1 MVPQL
6 NMKILYGY
14 DDQHYINVT
23 STIFNQCFK
32 NNRLVIPTGDGARCE
47 IIGFDPYPNV
57 LKHILITDYNG
68 NKYKFGHNRECVL
81 SFEPVVQ
88 QLHNMTPH
96 SWYHREGKL
105 IANPADRV
113 RALHRHMNF
122 DHGVISDEF
131 PEQVLAVQF
140 VKEDAKVL
148 EIGGNLGRNSLVL
161 SSLLKSTDQLV
172 VLETNLEVV
181 PKLVE
186 NLRQNQFD
194 TRVEPSALSSVPL
207 ISDGWVTVP
216 TSVATE
222 EAHKGWKPVATIT
235 FEELQTKY
243 NIEFDTL
250 VADCE
255 GALYYILK
263 DNPEVLDDI
272 QTIVMENDYGDID
285 TKNMLDLILG
295 LKGFTRIHHVAGGW
309 GPCHD
314 FFYEVWAKT
323 K

>member
-1 MVPQL
+1 
-6 NMKILYGY
+6 MKIFYGY

-23 STIFNQCFK
+23 FTIFNKCFT
-32 NNRLVIPTGDGARCE
+32 NNTLVIPTGDGARCQM
-47 IIGFDPYPNV
+47 IGFDPYPNI

-68 NKYKFGHNRECVL
+68 VKYKFAHNRECVL
-81 SFEPVVQ
+81 SFEPIVQ
-88 QLHNMTPH
+88 QLQNMTPH
-96 SWYHREGKL
+96 HWYHHEGVT
-105 IANPADRV
+105 IADPAERV

-122 DHGVISDEF
+122 EHGVISDEF

-222 EAHKGWKPVATIT
+222 EAHKGWKPVSTIT

-243 NIEFDTL
+243 NIVFDTL

-263 DNPEVLDDI
+263 DNPEVLDGI

-285 TKNMLDLILG
+285 TKNMLDSILG
-295 LKGFTRIHHVAGGW
+295 LKGFTRVHHVAGGW
-309 GPCHD
+309 GPCYD

-323 K
+323 T